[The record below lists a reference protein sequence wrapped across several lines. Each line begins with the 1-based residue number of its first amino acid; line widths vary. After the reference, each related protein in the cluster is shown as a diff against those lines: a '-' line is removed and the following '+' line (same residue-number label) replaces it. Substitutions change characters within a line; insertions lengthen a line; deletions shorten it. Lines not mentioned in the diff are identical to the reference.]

1 MRIQRKH
8 KHESFESMMRRF
20 KKGCEKSDIV
30 NEVKKREHFE
40 KPSMVRRLS
49 RKAGSKERIKET
61 GGSTVKKISLIKMDI
76 TLYMWEDYKK

>member
-1 MRIQRKH
+1 MRVNRKH

-40 KPSMVRRLS
+40 KPSMTRRIS
-49 RKAGSKERIKET
+49 RKMA
-61 GGSTVKKISLIKMDI
+61 VKKESRRQ
-76 TLYMWEDYKK
+76 EDQDLNRFPG